1 METKPLIVIV
11 GETASG
17 KSSLAMSLARKF
29 NGEIISADSWVVY
42 KEFSIGTAK
51 PTSHEQVEVKHH
63 LIDIAEPTE
72 GFNAAKYKHMAQQAI
87 DEIGLR
93 GSLPILVGGTGLYV
107 DSVLFNYSFLPPASS
122 DIRNELNNLS
132 LNVLLQRANKLK
144 LDVSNIDIRNK
155 RRLIRLIESNG
166 QLPKKDK
173 IRQNTLVIGVSLT
186 SEELS
191 ERIYK
196 RASDM
201 FNKGLIEEVLHL
213 KDKYGWDIEPM
224 RGIGYL
230 EFQEYFNGTQ
240 TLDETKNRIIAS
252 TLQLAKRQR
261 TWFKRNNNIQW
272 ICKESEAVDLV
283 TTLLN
288 K

>member
-196 RASDM
+196 RANDM

-213 KDKYGWDIEPM
+213 KGKYGWDIEPM